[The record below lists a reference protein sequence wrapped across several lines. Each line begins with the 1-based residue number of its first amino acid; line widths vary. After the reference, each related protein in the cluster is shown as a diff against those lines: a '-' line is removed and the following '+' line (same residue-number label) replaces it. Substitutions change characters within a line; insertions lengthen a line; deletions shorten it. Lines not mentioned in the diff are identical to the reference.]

1 MLGLEPAFSR
11 GAQTPFPASM
21 GGLPPE
27 PDDPQLS
34 FSRDALPVGLTE
46 PIEQQTIDTAKAELA
61 VPAVP
66 LGALPA
72 RHRTSGWTATIAFSC
87 LLHAAAAF
95 ALLAAGADRVMIAG
109 SEEAGVLL
117 LGNADADQSAE
128 GDRIDDATQVTLVPM
143 LAPRPVE
150 TITAEAVDTVPTEAV
165 SPVEAE
171 ALPVEPEISQP
182 TTTASAL
189 AQPSERI
196 EPTQESPPEQTAASP
211 APPILTAEVIQPVED
226 GAGAP
231 PPVENIAPEPVE
243 GTKAAIVPDVVEPL
257 PEPKPV
263 EKKAVAEKPI
273 RKAERKPAPKTEKVR
288 PAKKEAAKEQP
299 KAEKPARKATKKAG
313 SGGNSSSDAKRGVAS
328 GEAGGSRTE
337 AGKGGTR
344 SVAGNAAVSNYPGKV
359 AARLRR
365 ASRGISGSARARARS
380 DVRVSFTVTASGGL
394 AGLSIA
400 SSSGAPE
407 LDKTA
412 LAIVRR
418 AAPFPPIPP
427 EAGRSS
433 WAFTLPLGMR

>member
-1 MLGLEPAFSR
+1 
-11 GAQTPFPASM
+11 M

-117 LGNADADQSAE
+117 LGNADADQLAE

-150 TITAEAVDTVPTEAV
+150 TITAEAVETVATEAV
-165 SPVEAE
+165 SSVEAE
-171 ALPVEPEISQP
+171 ALPVEPEIAQP

-196 EPTQESPPEQTAASP
+196 EPTQESLLEQMAANP
-211 APPILTAEVIQPVED
+211 APPILTAEVMQPVAD
-226 GAGAP
+226 DAGAP

-243 GTKAAIVPDVVEPL
+243 GTKAAAVPDVVEPL
-257 PEPKPV
+257 PKPKPV

-273 RKAERKPAPKTEKVR
+273 KKAERKPA
-288 PAKKEAAKEQP
+288 P

-313 SGGNSSSDAKRGVAS
+313 SGGKSSSDAKRGVAG

-365 ASRGISGSARARARS
+365 ASRGISGSARGRARS

-400 SSSGAPE
+400 SSSGSPE

>member
-117 LGNADADQSAE
+117 LGNADADQLAE

-150 TITAEAVDTVPTEAV
+150 TITAEAVETVATEAV
-165 SPVEAE
+165 SSVEAE
-171 ALPVEPEISQP
+171 ALPVEPEIAQP

-196 EPTQESPPEQTAASP
+196 EPTQESLLEQMAANP
-211 APPILTAEVIQPVED
+211 APPILTAEVMQPVAD
-226 GAGAP
+226 DAGAP

-243 GTKAAIVPDVVEPL
+243 GTKAAAVPDVVEPL
-257 PEPKPV
+257 PKPKPV

-273 RKAERKPAPKTEKVR
+273 KKAERKPA
-288 PAKKEAAKEQP
+288 P

-313 SGGNSSSDAKRGVAS
+313 SGGKSSSDAKRGVAG

-365 ASRGISGSARARARS
+365 ASRGISGSARGRARS

-400 SSSGAPE
+400 SSSGSPE